1 MGSTGLIIVIVVC
14 IFLSAFFSATETAY
28 SSCNEIR
35 LKSMAQNGNKGAAR
49 ALKILDKYDSFL
61 STILIGNNIVNIA
74 ASSIATIVFVRA
86 MGEIGA
92 TWSTLVITLVVLVFA
107 EVTPKSIAKEIPE
120 SFSSA
125 VSGVVRVLVI
135 IFYPLNKLFEW
146 WKKLITKIFHLEK
159 KDSITEGE
167 FLTMVDT
174 AESEGGIDSK
184 DSQLIHNVMEF
195 NDLDVGEIFT
205 PRVDVIAIS
214 DKASNE
220 EIYQIFSEHEYSRL
234 PVYEDNIDDI
244 IGFLHQKDFIDE
256 VYFGESTVKDV
267 LQPILHV
274 APTMKI
280 SALLTALQ
288 QRHSHMAVVTDE
300 FGGTDG
306 IVTMEDILEELV
318 GEIYDEHDEVER
330 DIVKTGKDEYLA
342 QCSCE
347 LEDFFEYF
355 HLDAPEDSDSNTLG
369 GWVLEK
375 FEEIPKKGDHF
386 DYGDMTITVNETDS
400 RKVDSIRIKVHKHEE
415 HNDHEE

>member
-1 MGSTGLIIVIVVC
+1 MGSTGLIIVIVICV
-14 IFLSAFFSATETAY
+14 ILSAFFSATETAY
-28 SSCNEIR
+28 NSCNEIR

-61 STILIGNNIVNIA
+61 STVLIGNNIVNIA
-74 ASSIATIVFVRA
+74 ASSISTIVFVRS
-86 MGEIGA
+86 MGEVGA
-92 TWSTLVITLVVLVFA
+92 TWSTLVITLIILVFA
-107 EVTPKSIAKEIPE
+107 EVTPKSIAKEVPE
-120 SFSSA
+120 SFAIS
-125 VSGVVRVLVI
+125 VSGVVQVLVI

-146 WKKLITKIFHLEK
+146 WKLLISKIFHLEK

-184 DSQLIHNVMEF
+184 DSKLIHNVMEF

-205 PRVDVIAIS
+205 PRVDVIAIPLN
-214 DKASNE
+214 ASKE
-220 EIYQIFSEHEYSRL
+220 EIYQIFAEHEYSRL
-234 PVYEDNIDDI
+234 PVYDENIDDI
-244 IGFLHQKDFIDE
+244 VGFLHQKDFIDS
-256 VYFGESTVKDV
+256 VYFGKSSLKDV

-280 SALLTALQ
+280 STLLTTLQ

-318 GEIYDEHDEVER
+318 GEIYDEHDEVEK
-330 DIVKTGKDEYLA
+330 DIVRTGKNEYLA

-355 HLDAPEDSDSNTLG
+355 HMEPPEDSDSNTLG

-375 FEEIPKKGDHF
+375 FEEIPKKGDQF
-386 DYGDMTITVNETDS
+386 TYNNLTITVNETDS
-400 RKVDSIRIKVHKHEE
+400 RKVESIRIRVHTNEK